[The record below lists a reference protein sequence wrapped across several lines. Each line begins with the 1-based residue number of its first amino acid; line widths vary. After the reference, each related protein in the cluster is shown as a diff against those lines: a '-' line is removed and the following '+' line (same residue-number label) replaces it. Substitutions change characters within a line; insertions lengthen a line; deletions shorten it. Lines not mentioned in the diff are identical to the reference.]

1 MPVRSAGV
9 VAWPK
14 EAMIPARVDRSEKI
28 RPEELEI
35 KQFDA
40 RGRRVSPYVY
50 YGLLLL
56 VIVLFALIRLRLRD
70 IPLERDEGE
79 YAYAG
84 QLMLQGIPPY
94 QLAYTMKLPG
104 TFAAYAAIIKV
115 FGETPAGIHLGL
127 MVVNIMTILLMYA
140 IGKRLYGPLA
150 GAIAGISYGML
161 SVVPGSRG

>member
-14 EAMIPARVDRSEKI
+14 EAMIPARVDRLEKT

-56 VIVLFALIRLRLRD
+56 VIVLFALIRFRLRD

-84 QLMLQGIPPY
+84 QLMLQGVPPY

-104 TFAAYAAIIKV
+104 TFTAYAAILAT
-115 FGETPAGIHLGL
+115 FGQTPAGVRTGL
-127 MVVNIMTILLMYA
+127 ILVNAATTLLVF
-140 IGKRLYGPLA
+140 LLA
-150 GAIAGISYGML
+150 
-161 SVVPGSRG
+161 R